1 MPEKRS
7 AVMLIKAYLFLLAG
21 IVAETVA
28 TIALKESNGFTRWV
42 PVIASIAGYGLGIV
56 CLGYAQR
63 DLPMSLITSMWSG
76 LGITLIT
83 VIAAFRYQQVPTLM
97 AIGGISLIIAG
108 IILVNLAKEQ
118 AT

>member
-1 MPEKRS
+1 
-7 AVMLIKAYLFLLAG
+7 MLFKAYLFLFAG
-21 IVAETVA
+21 IAAETVA
-28 TIALKESNGFTRWV
+28 TIALKESNGFTRWL
-42 PVIASIAGYGLGIV
+42 PVITSIVGYGVGIL

-97 AIGGISLIIAG
+97 SVAGISLIIAG
-108 IILVNLAKEQ
+108 IVLVNLAKEQ
-118 AT
+118 TA